1 MKALIINCTL
11 KPSPAF
17 SNTGALAQKA
27 ADQFEEKGINTEII
41 RLVDYEVKPGNS
53 SNEGKGDDW
62 PNILAEIKKCD
73 ILIIATPIWMG
84 HLASTAQRVIERMD
98 AIFHEDG
105 FTDESTGQFFTY
117 NKVAGCLITGN
128 EDGAHSC
135 AAQVLWSMQ
144 ELGFTIPPNVNA
156 YWVGMAG
163 AGTDYVEGGGEK
175 FFYTNYTLRWMIA
188 NLTWFAKLLKA
199 NPIETN
205 VNELRQL
212 AKKESTPR
220 KDAE

>member
-11 KPSPAF
+11 KPSPEF
-17 SNTGALAQKA
+17 SNTGVLIKKA
-27 ADQFEEKGINTEII
+27 EVLLNGNGIETETI

-53 SNEGKGDDW
+53 TDMGKGDEW
-62 PNILAEIKKCD
+62 PKILAKIKACD
-73 ILIIATPIWMG
+73 ILVIGTPIWMG
-84 HLASTAQRVIERMD
+84 HLASTAQRIIERLD

-105 FTDESTGQFFTY
+105 FTDEKNGQYFTY

-135 AAQVLWSMQ
+135 AAQVLWAMQ

-163 AGTDYVEGGGEK
+163 AGKDYAEAGGEK

-188 NLTWFAKLLKA
+188 NLVYFAKLLHA
-199 NPIETN
+199 NPIDTN
-205 VNELRQL
+205 LNDIEKL
-212 AKKESTPR
+212 AKKESD
-220 KDAE
+220 KK

>member
-11 KPSPAF
+11 KPSPSF
-17 SNTGALAQKA
+17 SNTDALSNKA
-27 ADQFEEKGINTEII
+27 KQQLNTNGIETEII

-53 SNEGKGDDW
+53 TKVGKGDDW
-62 PNILAEIKKCD
+62 PSILDKIKKCN

-84 HLASTAQRVIERMD
+84 HLASTAQRVIERLD

-105 FTDESTGQFFTY
+105 FTDEKTGQYFTY

-135 AAQVLWSMQ
+135 AAQVLWAMQ

-156 YWVGMAG
+156 YWVGVAG
-163 AGTDYVEGGGEK
+163 AGKDYVEAGGEK
-175 FFYTNYTLRWMIA
+175 YYYTNYTLRWMIA
-188 NLTWFAKLLKA
+188 NLTYFAKLLKA
-199 NPIETN
+199 NPIDSN
-205 VNELRQL
+205 LNELKEL
-212 AKKESTPR
+212 AKKESEQ
-220 KDAE
+220 KK

>member
-17 SNTGALAQKA
+17 SNTNALAKKA
-27 ADQFEEKGINTEII
+27 EDQLNENGITTELI

-53 SNEGKGDDW
+53 TNMGDGDEW
-62 PNILAEIKKCD
+62 PVILDKIKACD

-84 HLASTAQRVIERMD
+84 HLASTAQRVIERLD
-98 AIFHEDG
+98 AIFHEEG
-105 FTDESTGQFFTY
+105 FTDKENGQYFTY

-156 YWVGMAG
+156 YWVGLAG
-163 AGTDYVEGGGEK
+163 GGKDYVEAGGEK
-175 FFYTNYTLRWMIA
+175 YYYTNYTLRWMIA
-188 NLTWFAKLLKA
+188 NLTWFAKLLKE
-199 NPIETN
+199 NPIGTN
-205 VNELRQL
+205 INKIAALSKNESDKQ
-212 AKKESTPR
+212 E
-220 KDAE
+220 

>member
-17 SNTGALAQKA
+17 SNTDALIKKA
-27 ADQFEEKGINTEII
+27 AQQLTDDGAETETI
-41 RLVDYEVKPGNS
+41 RLVDYDVKPGNDS
-53 SNEGKGDDW
+53 DEGNGDQW
-62 PNILAEIKKCD
+62 PIILDKIKKCD
-73 ILIIATPIWMG
+73 ILIIGTPIWMG
-84 HLASTAQRVIERMD
+84 HLASTAQRVIERLD

-105 FTDESTGQFFTY
+105 FTEEKTGQYFTY

-135 AAQVLWSMQ
+135 AAQLLWSMQ

-163 AGTDYVEGGGEK
+163 AGKDYVEAGGEK
-175 FFYTNYTLRWMIA
+175 YFYTNYTLRWMVA

-199 NPIETN
+199 NPIGSN
-205 VNELRQL
+205 LKELREL
-212 AKKESTPR
+212 AKKESF
-220 KDAE
+220 KD

>member
-11 KPSPAF
+11 KPSPTF
-17 SNTGALAQKA
+17 SNTAELAKKA
-27 ADQFEEKGINTEII
+27 QQQFKNQGIHTEMI

-53 SNEGKGDDW
+53 TNLGKGDQW
-62 PNILAEIKKCD
+62 PAILDKIKTCD

-84 HLASTAQRVIERMD
+84 HLASTAQRVIERLD

-105 FTDESTGQFFTY
+105 FTDEKNGQYFTY

-135 AAQVLWSMQ
+135 AAQVLWAMQ

-163 AGTDYVEGGGEK
+163 AGKDYAEAGGEK
-175 FFYTNYTLRWMIA
+175 YFYTNYTLRWMVA
-188 NLTWFAKLLKA
+188 NLIYFAKLLKA
-199 NPIETN
+199 NPIDTN
-205 VNELRQL
+205 INEIRKL
-212 AKKESTPR
+212 AEKESEGPG
-220 KDAE
+220 E